1 MQICVLYGS
10 QTGNS
15 KCIAEEFASR
25 CNDEL
30 NMPVLCDSLN
40 SIKEDINELN
50 HKFELIF
57 VICSTTGNGDM
68 PDNACQ
74 FWKIVKNR
82 ALPKTFFEDMK
93 YSVLALGDTNYDKY
107 CIAGKNID
115 KRLHELGGI
124 RCIDLCCVDEASDSE
139 ESIAEWLKT
148 AFEYCKNRSSQYS

>member
-1 MQICVLYGS
+1 
-10 QTGNS
+10 
-15 KCIAEEFASR
+15 
-25 CNDEL
+25 
-30 NMPVLCDSLN
+30 MPVLCDSLN

-82 ALPKTFFEDMK
+82 ALPKTFFENMK

-148 AFEYCKNRSSQYS
+148 ALEYCKNHLHA

>member
-1 MQICVLYGS
+1 MQICILYGS

-15 KCIAEEFASR
+15 KAIAEEFACR

-30 NMPVLCDSLN
+30 NSPALCDSLN
-40 SIKEDINELN
+40 SIKEDIAQLKN
-50 HKFELIF
+50 KFELIF
-57 VICSTTGNGDM
+57 IICSTTGNGDV

-74 FWKIVKNR
+74 FWKIVRNR
-82 ALPKTFFEDMK
+82 ALPKTFFENMK

-124 RCIDLCCVDEASDSE
+124 RCIDLSCVDEATDLE
-139 ESIAEWLKT
+139 ESVAKWLER
-148 AFEYCKNRSSQYS
+148 AIDYCKNQLSL